1 MASSTANINESD
13 AGIRLCEIARDGLLR
28 RITPLFRPGSVLLVT
43 GEAGAG
49 KSVFVRQLM
58 ERCAYNFSVLDMRG
72 LGPDEATLV
81 RVLISVWARLW
92 PDVIRESVFEKKV
105 CATASPWVVMEQML
119 DEMVIK
125 GSAPA
130 VMVVEGCEVLKDRP
144 GWSDIVTMIL
154 ERFPSFASM
163 VLVSRDRLDLAPIPA
178 LRLEGR
184 IVEVESSDLHFDED
198 EAMEYLLTNVPALE
212 KGAARR
218 IYEKVAGWPAG
229 LSLVC
234 MNMKKRPAGTDSG
247 RFSSKEIFSYLQHE
261 IFSGLDQELRR
272 VLCVAAC
279 IQPFDM
285 VLLGRFLP
293 AMELDGAGLFLEH
306 STFVERDDGGE
317 GKRLFRFSSLFS
329 DFLREKA
336 IHILGQGEYDR
347 IHRDAALFFE
357 KRGEIDRALHHFG
370 ALRSWNQVTRLVLSI
385 YEDWIEKGRFEE
397 LSSWI
402 EMMPQPVLEKHPV
415 LFTVWGLVNLYLGN
429 LEDAQDCFSLAL
441 KYLGPREKQRFKAGS
456 KLCEIL
462 LLAGEPEKAEE
473 LARRLVSESGFFSRY
488 KAEAMLFHAIALHQ
502 MCRFRECGRRWRQV
516 EAIATSRILPIDQA
530 ARCYLITPKAVFYNL
545 ERGEFEESEHI
556 LDHSI
561 AVFRKKDPEKRL
573 SWALLFKGV
582 LKLEQLQFDKALS
595 WFREAENV
603 SSSQNRS
610 VHAVATAF
618 MAFVFAQSGRLDE
631 AGRWLKRAEQ
641 MAGRDLTLWVEVLN
655 AITMAFLCH
664 TASDKGS
671 ALRKAWNLS
680 IRRRMIMLQSF
691 VAYTAFQMRRI
702 LADVSLVK
710 DYLRKVVATSRR
722 WEVSHREARARLYLL
737 WLRLEA
743 GDDCE
748 AQPLSG
754 AMELIAE
761 KGLGFLLVEDSTI
774 DGLRIA
780 ETAMKAGF
788 QQDFLLDLWAA
799 WGDHG
804 SRKLLGMF
812 SDSPD
817 SLKLGICNVWLKTG
831 FRAAASLVSQ
841 QAKRIENPQ
850 TSKRLQKM
858 ARLLSD
864 LPPERLH
871 IRLLGSFQVRRGETL
886 IDERAW
892 KRQKARELFKFLSL
906 NAGVTFTQDQL
917 MELFWPDSV
926 ASKAKSNLWSTI
938 SAVRTA
944 LEPFLSPKARSS
956 YIVVRNKTY
965 TLYLPEGSTLDIRL
979 FEQSAEE
986 GFKYV
991 KSGDMARAFLCFQKA
1006 SDIYREGL
1014 LVEDLYADWCAEERE
1029 RFRLLLARVLR
1040 GMGTIYLERRDY
1052 EGALRV
1058 NERLIGLDSWDEEAY
1073 FHLMKCYVLLGQEAK
1088 ALDVFK
1094 KCQAVLK
1101 TELDIEPDERLW
1113 ALYRRITKRR
1123 AAL

>member
-1 MASSTANINESD
+1 MEP
-13 AGIRLCEIARDGLLR
+13 LLSKPEMK
-28 RITPLFRPGSVLLVT
+28 PLPVGRVI
-43 GEAGAG
+43 
-49 KSVFVRQLM
+49 VRKHP
-58 ERCAYNFSVLDMRG
+58 
-72 LGPDEATLV
+72 GPDC
-81 RVLISVWARLW
+81 
-92 PDVIRESVFEKKV
+92 PVI
-105 CATASPWVVMEQML
+105 
-119 DEMVIK
+119 II
-125 GSAPA
+125 A
-130 VMVVEGCEVLKDRP
+130 VAHLP
-144 GWSDIVTMIL
+144 
-154 ERFPSFASM
+154 FASL
-163 VLVSRDRLDLAPIPA
+163 VLVSRVRLDLAPIPA

-184 IVEVESSDLHFDED
+184 IIEVESGDLHFDED
-198 EAMEYLLTNVPALE
+198 EAMEYLLTNVPAL
-212 KGAARR
+212 KKAAARR

-234 MNMKKRPAGTDSG
+234 MNMKKRPASTDSG
-247 RFSSKEIFSYLQHE
+247 RFSSKEIFPYLQHE
-261 IFSGLDQELRR
+261 IFSGMDQELRR
-272 VLCVAAC
+272 VLCVAAF

-285 VLLGRFLP
+285 VLLGRFLH
-293 AMELDGAGLFLEH
+293 AMELDRAGDFLEH
-306 STFVERDDGGE
+306 STLVERDDGGE
-317 GKRLFRFSSLFS
+317 GKGLFRFSSLFG

-347 IHRDAALFFE
+347 IHRDAAVFFE
-357 KRGEIDRALHHFG
+357 KRGEIQRALHHFG
-370 ALRSWNQVTRLVLSI
+370 ALRSWNHVARLVLSI

-402 EMMPQPVLEKHPV
+402 EMLPRPVLEKHPV
-415 LFTVWGLVNLYLGN
+415 LFTVWGLVKLYLGN

-441 KYLGPREKQRFKAGS
+441 KYLGPRETERFKAGS

-530 ARCYLITPKAVFYNL
+530 VRCYLITPKAVFYNL

-603 SSSQNRS
+603 SSSQNRY

-618 MAFVFAQSGRLDE
+618 LAFVFAQTGRLDE

-641 MAGRDLTLWVEVLN
+641 MAGMDPTLWVEVLN
-655 AITMAFLCH
+655 AITRAFLCN
-664 TASDKGS
+664 TALDTRS

-680 IRRRMIMLQSF
+680 TRRRMIMLQSF
-691 VAYTAFQMRRI
+691 VAYTAFQMRGI
-702 LADVSLVK
+702 LSDISLVEG
-710 DYLRKVVATSRR
+710 YLRKAVATSRR

-743 GDDCE
+743 GKDYN
-748 AQPLSG
+748 AHALSG

-761 KGLGFLLVEDSTI
+761 KGLGFLLVEDSAI
-774 DGLRIA
+774 DGLKIA
-780 ETAMKAGF
+780 EMVLKAGF
-788 QQDFLLDLWAA
+788 QQDFLLGLWAA

-804 SRKLLGMF
+804 SRKLLEMF
-812 SDSPD
+812 CDSPD
-817 SLKLGICNVWLKTG
+817 SLRLGMCNVWLRTG
-831 FRAAASLVSQ
+831 FRAAASLLSQ
-841 QAKRIENPQ
+841 QVKRVENPQ
-850 TSKRLQKM
+850 TSKRLEKM

-864 LPPERLH
+864 LPPEPLY
-871 IRLLGSFQVRRGETL
+871 IRLLGSFQVRRGESL

-906 NAGVTFTQDQL
+906 NAGTTFTQDQL

-938 SAVRTA
+938 SAVRMA

-956 YIVVRNKTY
+956 YIVVRSKTY
-965 TLYLPEGSTLDIRL
+965 TLSLPEGSTLDIRL
-979 FEQSAEE
+979 FAQNAEE
-986 GFKYV
+986 GFRHLKN
-991 KSGDMARAFLCFQKA
+991 GDMARAFLCLQKA

-1029 RFRLLLARVLR
+1029 RLRLLLARVLR
-1040 GMGTIYLERRDY
+1040 GMSTIYLKRRDH
-1052 EGALRV
+1052 EGALRI
-1058 NERLIGLDSWDEEAY
+1058 NERLIALDSWDEEAY
-1073 FHLMKCYVLLGQEAK
+1073 FQLMECYVLLGQEAK
-1088 ALDVFK
+1088 ALEVFR
-1094 KCQAVLK
+1094 KCRAVLK
-1101 TELDIEPDERLW
+1101 TELDIEPDERLL